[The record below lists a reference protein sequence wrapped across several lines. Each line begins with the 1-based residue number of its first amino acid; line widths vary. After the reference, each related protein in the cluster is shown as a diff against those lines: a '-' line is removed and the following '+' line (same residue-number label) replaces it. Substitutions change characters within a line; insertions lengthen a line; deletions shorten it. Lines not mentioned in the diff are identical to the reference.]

1 MRRER
6 KDPVRAAEVYLI
18 DQAVGLVEASS
29 LTTYNTDSVQAHVN
43 WVKSAAIEL
52 LRRYRA
58 RAERKVV
65 RRRTKKKV
73 VKGGK

>member
-18 DQAVGLVEASS
+18 DQAVSLVEASA
-29 LTTYNTDSVQAHVN
+29 LTYNTEGVQARVN

-52 LRRYRA
+52 LKQYRA

-73 VKGGK
+73 VKSGK